1 MKNFI
6 LVLLLGIIISF
17 SNKTYAQGVIYDDFS
32 VKAMPGWVW
41 GGVDMKYSHNED
53 NKENGYGEIFT
64 KDIVKSNSY
73 IGKITKISPVLM
85 TAGNFLN
92 VMLMGVSN
100 DVTAKLQI
108 LYDLD
113 NNKSYSKDK
122 DLMFESIPVSMNF
135 EGWKQIKLKLD
146 QDNFAIIT
154 ETEEDFSVTE
164 EEALGIQLEFE
175 AGKKYKESKFESGIA
190 LISEI
195 VNKENLVSEKDDQ
208 KDEESYFDAKNF
220 PNPFNPITTITY
232 TLRESTF
239 VNLTVYDRL
248 GREVKNLVTEN
259 QSAGTHSVEFDGSS
273 LPSGIYFYRIK
284 TNENTEVKKMILAK

>member
-17 SNKTYAQGVIYDDFS
+17 SSRTYAQGVIYDDFS

-41 GGVDMKYSHNED
+41 GGVDMKYSHEED

-64 KDIVKSNSY
+64 KDVVKPNSY
-73 IGKITKISPVLM
+73 IGKISKINPVLL

-92 VMLMGVSN
+92 LMLMGVSN
-100 DVTAKLQI
+100 DVTLKFQI

-113 NNKSYSKDK
+113 NNKSYSKEK
-122 DLMFESIPVSMNF
+122 DIMFESTPISMNF

-146 QDNFAIIT
+146 QDNFAIVS
-154 ETEEDFSVTE
+154 ETDEDFSVTE

-175 AGKKYKESKFESGIA
+175 AGKKYKDSKFESGIA

-195 VNKENLVSEKDDQ
+195 VNKENLVSEKDEK
-208 KDEESYFDAKNF
+208 KDEESYFEAKNF

-232 TLRESTF
+232 ILRESTF

-248 GREVKNLVTEN
+248 GREVKNLVAEN